1 MKTIYR
7 IATSL
12 CDMNNWEIDR
22 LDIQRWKLGDIQRW
36 KLGDFEGYVGY
47 LYVNDNVIR
56 IREDGSFEYKK

>member
-22 LDIQRWKLGDIQRW
+22 LDIQRW